1 VSGEELMEA
10 VARREEP
17 ALQELLVR
25 FGPLLRYVIRPILPD
40 EREREECLADVSLTI
55 WNRAAQ
61 FQPERGSL
69 NAWLTAVARNAAL
82 NRARR
87 SEHPEDPLPENA
99 ADDADAPEEMLL
111 RRERQEKL
119 SSLLKKLPGTERE
132 ILLRKYYYCQP
143 TAQIAA
149 ELGLTERAVEGRL
162 RRVRNKLQ
170 KQWGGEDT

>member
-1 VSGEELMEA
+1 MSGEELMAA

-25 FGPLLRYVIRPILPD
+25 FGPLLRYVIRPILSD

-55 WNRAAQ
+55 WNSSAQ

-87 SEHPEDPLPENA
+87 SERPEDPLPEDA
-99 ADDADAPEEMLL
+99 AGGTDDPEETLL

-119 SSLLKKLPGTERE
+119 ASLLKKLPGTERE
-132 ILLRKYYYCQP
+132 ILLRKYYYRQP
-143 TAQIAA
+143 VAQIAA

-162 RRVRNKLQ
+162 RRVRKKLQ

>member
-1 VSGEELMEA
+1 MLFHTYGDKNNKA
-10 VARREEP
+10 VV
-17 ALQELLVR
+17 LIH
-25 FGPLLRYVIRPILPD
+25 GM
-40 EREREECLADVSLTI
+40 LTPYQI

-87 SEHPEDPLPENA
+87 SERPEDPLPEDA
-99 ADDADAPEEMLL
+99 AGGTDDPEETLL
-111 RRERQEKL
+111 RREQQEKL
-119 SSLLKKLPGTERE
+119 ASLLKKLPGTERE
-132 ILLRKYYYCQP
+132 ILLRKYYYRQP
-143 TAQIAA
+143 AAQIAA

-162 RRVRNKLQ
+162 RRVRKKLQ